1 MANKATVINAE
12 NVFIVQKGDKKE
24 SFEGHKG
31 MESATAVR
39 AILNAVKGAGTLQDA
54 HQTMLHHVLN
64 RPLMDSIKGKGDT
77 KTGKVDPA
85 AKALVRQSEVACINE
100 WFASGIKGIPSD
112 EAERIKLAESIR
124 VDGNYSN
131 IKVTCLRYLAFCGK
145 YPMTNA
151 GYLVPKAVMQA
162 EISAALNKTEPDNS
176 LYAQLMDIKKH
187 LDGEDMLAEADARKS
202 EPLARE
208 IASVLKGI
216 LAHYDELLTNSAQN
230 LPVNAGLPGAM
241 TEIRGKMMRAPAPGT
256 DKVHDTALM

>member
-1 MANKATVINAE
+1 MADKAKVLVAE

-24 SFEGHKG
+24 SFEGHQG
-31 MESATAVR
+31 METASAVR

-64 RPLMDSIKGKGDT
+64 RSLMDSIKGKGDVT
-77 KTGKVDPA
+77 TGKVDPA

-145 YPMTNA
+145 YPMTSA

-162 EISAALNKTEPDNS
+162 EISAALNKAEPDHS
-176 LYAQLMDIKKH
+176 LYAQLLDIKAM
-187 LDGEDMLAEADARKS
+187 LDKETLGEADARKS

-208 IASVLKGI
+208 LASI
-216 LAHYDELLTNSAQN
+216 LRGLVAHYDELSTNKAQG
-230 LPVNAGLPGAM
+230 LPSNAGDTGAVAS
-241 TEIRGKMMRAPAPGT
+241 EVIGKMKRAPAPST
-256 DKVHDTALM
+256 DTVHAVS